1 MLIGISLGPGDPEL
15 MTFKA
20 AKVLRSCTKVFVP
33 GEMAAGLARPYCSPE
48 ILDFPMIED
57 EHVLEMCW
65 VKNADIVAN
74 FASKGLTGFAVL
86 GDVNFF
92 STFSHLKKVVKDR
105 YPAIEVTT
113 MPGVSVV
120 PALASCFGVALDR
133 SFEISDGSEVGIKI
147 RMKATRPNK
156 LANDLQR
163 RGYEEFILGT
173 RLFTSQEKIIRGKAQ
188 DMPGHSDYFSILYA
202 RRNI

>member
-20 AKVLRSCTKVFVP
+20 AKVLQSCMKVFVP
-33 GEMAAGLARPYCSPE
+33 GEMAAELARPYCSPE
-48 ILDFPMIED
+48 TLDFPMIED
-57 EHVLEMCW
+57 EQELEMCW
-65 VKNADIVAN
+65 AKNADIVAS
-74 FASKGLTGFAVL
+74 FASKGLAGFAVL
-86 GDVNFF
+86 GDVNTF

-120 PALASCFGVALDR
+120 PALASCFGIALDR
-133 SFEISDGSEVGIKI
+133 SFEISDGSDVEIKI
-147 RMKATRPNK
+147 RMKATHPNK

-163 RGYEEFILGT
+163 EGFEEFILGT
-173 RLFTSQEKIIRGKAQ
+173 RLYTSQEKIIRGKAQ
-188 DMPGHSDYFSILYA
+188 DMPEHSDYFSILYA

>member
-20 AKVLRSCTKVFVP
+20 AKVLRSCMKVFVP
-33 GEMAAGLARPYCSPE
+33 GEMAAELARPYCSPE

-57 EHVLEMCW
+57 EYVLEMCW
-65 VKNADIVAN
+65 VKNADIVAS
-74 FASKGLTGFAVL
+74 FASKGLAGFAVL

-92 STFSHLKKVVKDR
+92 STFSHLKKVVNDR

-113 MPGVSVV
+113 TPGVSVV

-133 SFEISDGSEVGIKI
+133 SFEISDGSEVEIKI
-147 RMKATRPNK
+147 RMKATHPNK

-163 RGYEEFILGT
+163 KGFEEFILGT

-188 DMPGHSDYFSILYA
+188 DMPEHSDYFSILYS

>member
-20 AKVLRSCTKVFVP
+20 AKVLRSCMKVFVP
-33 GEMAAGLARPYCSPE
+33 GEMAAELARPYCSPE

-65 VKNADIVAN
+65 IKSADIVAS
-74 FASKGLTGFAVL
+74 FASKGLAGFAVL

-92 STFSHLKKVVKDR
+92 STFSHLKKVVNDR

-113 MPGVSVV
+113 TPGVSVV

-133 SFEISDGSEVGIKI
+133 SFEISDGSEVEIKI
-147 RMKATRPNK
+147 RMKATHPK
-156 LANDLQR
+156 KIANNLQR
-163 RGYEEFILGT
+163 KGFDEFILGT
-173 RLFTSQEKIIRGKAQ
+173 RLYTSHEKIIRGKAQ
-188 DMPGHSDYFSILYA
+188 DMPEHSDYFSILYA

>member
-20 AKVLRSCTKVFVP
+20 AKVLRSCMKVFVP
-33 GEMAAGLARPYCSPE
+33 GEMAAELTRPYCSPE

-65 VKNADIVAN
+65 IKSADIVAS
-74 FASKGLTGFAVL
+74 FASKGLAGFAVL

-92 STFSHLKKVVKDR
+92 STFSHLKKVVNDR

-113 MPGVSVV
+113 TPGVSVV

-133 SFEISDGSEVGIKI
+133 SFEISDGSEVEIKI
-147 RMKATRPNK
+147 RMKATHPK
-156 LANDLQR
+156 KIANNLQR
-163 RGYEEFILGT
+163 KGFDEFILGT
-173 RLFTSQEKIIRGKAQ
+173 RLYTSHEKIIRGKAQ
-188 DMPGHSDYFSILYA
+188 DMPEHSDYFSILYA